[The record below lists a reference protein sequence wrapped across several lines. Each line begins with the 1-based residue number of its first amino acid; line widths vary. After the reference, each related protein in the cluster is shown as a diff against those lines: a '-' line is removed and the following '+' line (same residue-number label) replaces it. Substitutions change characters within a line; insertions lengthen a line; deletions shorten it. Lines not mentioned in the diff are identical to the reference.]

1 MAYADYSKLKVLIV
15 DDFDNFRMAVS
26 KMLQEYGAR
35 DVDTVS
41 NGRQALQL
49 CSENRYDLI
58 LCDYNLGTGKNG
70 QQVLEELRHRRLLP
84 PQCLFV
90 LVSAESSKNVVM
102 AAYDCEPD
110 DYLAKPV
117 TTRALRQRLDRLL
130 KRRHTLA
137 PIHKAIESGD
147 ADAAI
152 GLCRQH
158 IDANTRY
165 AGMCQKLLGN
175 LYCQRGDYA
184 QAEEV
189 YQTVLAQRSLD
200 WALVGMAEV
209 KRAQGNLLSAQQWL
223 EEALTV
229 NPLYMKAYD
238 VHADLLREQGS
249 SERLQNVLME
259 SAAASPLSIVRQQ
272 KLADV
277 AAENN
282 DLMVAAEAYKRAV
295 RLSEHSCFERA
306 DDYLNLGRSVA
317 SLWEQNQEQAKS
329 LSRDALKALT
339 EYDQRFAKSPEV
351 KAQRMLVECQL
362 SAGQGDT
369 LKSERLLAEAEEL
382 LESVPLNG
390 LDIDMERVQAY
401 HAIGQKD
408 KAQTLLRQLV
418 QRHDGDEEQL
428 QRLDR
433 LLQVPAS
440 KKNRQLVAEINRK
453 GIACYNAG
461 EYADA
466 IEHFSLALRKFP
478 YHLGIRL
485 NLAQA
490 QLDQIQAHEP
500 TEAAL
505 ADARGML
512 AFVGEHI
519 EARHEQ
525 LPRYRQ
531 LLDMLK
537 QCERKASSS

>member
-41 NGRQALQL
+41 NGRLALQQ
-49 CSENRYDLI
+49 CSDNQYDLI

-70 QQVLEELRHRRLLP
+70 QQVLEELRHRRLLTP
-84 PQCLFV
+84 HCLFV

-130 KRRHTLA
+130 QRRGTLA

-147 ADAAI
+147 VDTAI
-152 GLCRQH
+152 ALCRQH
-158 IDANTRY
+158 ISANTRY
-165 AGMCQKLLGN
+165 AGICQKLLGS
-175 LYCQRGDYA
+175 LYSERGDYA

-189 YQTVLAQRSLD
+189 YQAVLAQRSLD
-200 WALVGMAEV
+200 WALVGIAEV
-209 KRAQGNLLSAQQWL
+209 KRAQGNILSAQQWL
-223 EEALTV
+223 EEARAA

-238 VHADLLREQGS
+238 VQADILREQGS
-249 SERLQNVLME
+249 SERLQKVLME
-259 SAAASPLSIVRQQ
+259 SAEASPLSILRQQ
-272 KLADV
+272 QLADV
-277 AAENN
+277 AAANN
-282 DLMVAAEAYKRAV
+282 DLAVAADAYKYSV

-317 SLWEQNQEQAKS
+317 SLWEQDRELAKS
-329 LSRDALKALT
+329 FSRDAIKALA
-339 EYDQRFAKSPEV
+339 EYDQRFGKSPEL

-362 SAGQGDT
+362 SAGQGDA

-382 LESVPLNG
+382 LESIPLNRV
-390 LDIDMERVQAY
+390 DIDMERVQAY
-401 HAIGQKD
+401 QAIGQKE
-408 KAQTLLRQLV
+408 KAQTLLRELV
-418 QRHDGDEEQL
+418 RRHESDEEQL

-433 LLQVPAS
+433 LLEVPAS
-440 KKNRQLVAEINRK
+440 QKNRKLVAEINRK
-453 GIACYNAG
+453 GIACYEAR

-466 IEHFSLALRKFP
+466 INHFSLALRKFP

-485 NLAQA
+485 NMAQA
-490 QLDQIQAHEP
+490 QIDQIQAHEP

-505 ADARGML
+505 ADARSML
-512 AFVGEHI
+512 AFVGQYI
-519 EARHEQ
+519 DARNEQ

-537 QCERKASSS
+537 QCERKASYS

>member
-1 MAYADYSKLKVLIV
+1 MAYGGYSKLKVLIV

-41 NGRQALQL
+41 NGRQALQQ
-49 CSENRYDLI
+49 CSDNQYDLI

-70 QQVLEELRHRRLLP
+70 QQVLEELRHRRLLAP
-84 PQCLFV
+84 HCLFV

-102 AAYDCEPD
+102 AAYDYEPD

-130 KRRHTLA
+130 QRRDTLA
-137 PIHKAIESGD
+137 PIHEARESGD
-147 ADAAI
+147 FDTAI
-152 GLCRQH
+152 ALCQQH
-158 IDANTRY
+158 ISANTRY
-165 AGMCQKLLGN
+165 AGICQKLLGN
-175 LYCQRGDYA
+175 LCCQRGDYA

-209 KRAQGNLLSAQQWL
+209 KRAQGNILSAQQWL
-223 EEALTV
+223 EEARTV

-238 VHADLLREQGS
+238 VHADILQEQGS
-249 SERLQNVLME
+249 SERLQKVLME
-259 SAAASPLSIVRQQ
+259 SAETSPLSILRQQ

-277 AAENN
+277 ATANN
-282 DLMVAAEAYKRAV
+282 DLAVAADAYKRSV

-317 SLWEQNQEQAKS
+317 SLWEQDREQAKS
-329 LSRDALKALT
+329 FSRDAVKALV
-339 EYDQRFAKSPEV
+339 EYDQRFAKSPEL

-362 SAGQGDT
+362 AAGQGDT
-369 LKSERLLAEAEEL
+369 LKSERLLAEAEEE
-382 LESVPLNG
+382 LESIPLG
-390 LDIDMERVQAY
+390 SLDIDIERVQAY
-401 HAIGQKD
+401 HAIGQKE
-408 KAQTLLRQLV
+408 KAQTFLRELV
-418 QRHDGDEEQL
+418 QRYEGDEEQL

-433 LLQVPAS
+433 LLEVPAS
-440 KKNRQLVAEINRK
+440 KKNRKLVTEINRT
-453 GIACYNAG
+453 GIACYEG
-461 EYADA
+461 GQYAEA

-485 NLAQA
+485 NMAQA
-490 QLDQIQAHEP
+490 QIDQMQASEP
-500 TEAAL
+500 TEAVL
-505 ADARGML
+505 ADARDML
-512 AFVGEHI
+512 TFVGEHI
-519 EARHEQ
+519 DARHEQ